1 MYTEIALSYLENFS
15 NKNLTEIKNV
25 MSESVTLR
33 DWDAEAFGKT
43 DVVDFMAGLFSK
55 FDTIDVEVH
64 NVFDSKN
71 TVIVEM
77 TITLED
83 DKDTNELLVTDVIT
97 FDQTGKIE
105 SIRAYLG

>member
-1 MYTEIALSYLENFS
+1 MYTEIALSYLKNFS

-43 DVVDFMAGLFSK
+43 DVVDFMDGLFSK

-64 NVFDSKN
+64 NVFDSRN